1 MGQRTSKRRFRGVAG
16 GLENLLRHLGHQ
28 LHVRDVARACLLK
41 LFACPHIH
49 LCPAINATPQ
59 RVSVLSLRPLKRW
72 HDFLHY
78 HVSNIVVAFAEIT
91 HRHAG
96 TKSRSPNAHRP
107 PQHHSSVTHSPQ
119 MAHRPPQAACR
130 SLASWTKKGM
140 LTR

>member
-1 MGQRTSKRRFRGVAG
+1 MGQRTSKGRVAG

-28 LHVRDVARACLLK
+28 LRVSDIAGVVLACSP
-41 LFACPHIH
+41 ANI
-49 LCPAINATPQ
+49 CPATNAAPL

-96 TKSRSPNAHRP
+96 TKSRSPNARRP

-130 SLASWTKKGM
+130 SSWTKQET
-140 LTR
+140 LTS